1 MARHALRRGTIALA
15 ILAVY
20 AVHLACYLT
29 IDAINSHRVAHR
41 LFLPGEARI
50 PFVPAW
56 GSVYALAYV
65 FPLVAIF
72 TLRKADRVVRL
83 LVAIGL
89 AMAVTYSCFLAL
101 PVEVPRPALDVHSV
115 GSFLLSLQYRWDKPY
130 NAFPSLHVAYCWLVT
145 LASWDRTPWRVPLV
159 ALVAAISASTLFV
172 KQHYAVDVL
181 AGLGVA
187 QAAWAAAGPLARRLS
202 SSIAETA

>member
-1 MARHALRRGTIALA
+1 MARQALRKGTIALA

-29 IDAINSHRVAHR
+29 IDAINSHRVTHG
-41 LFLPGEARI
+41 LFLPGEAEI
-50 PFVPAW
+50 PFIPEW

-72 TLRKADRVVRL
+72 TLRKADRLVRL

-89 AMAVTYSCFLAL
+89 AMAVTYSCFLAF
-101 PVEVPRPALDVHSV
+101 PVEVPRPWLDAHGV
-115 GSFLLSLQYRWDKPY
+115 GSFLLSFQFRWDKPY
-130 NAFPSLHVAYCWLVT
+130 NAFPSLHVAFCWLIA

-159 ALVAAISASTLFV
+159 ALVAAISVSTLFV
-172 KQHYAVDVL
+172 KQHFAVDVL
-181 AGLGVA
+181 AGLAVA
-187 QAAWAAAGPLARRLS
+187 QAAWAAAGLLARRLS
-202 SSIAETA
+202 SGIAESS